1 VKLVYI
7 APAYPPRIGGVEYV
21 VKSVAERLAKAHE
34 VTVLAGEPN
43 MEKPR
48 EEEINGVR
56 IVRWPTWSPSGAY
69 HLPRRKRELQKLLA
83 ELARSADVV
92 HAHSAHT
99 VLTVIS
105 ALYAKKAAPNTKL
118 VVTLHYHGTGHT
130 VVRKLLWIPWRR
142 VVTEFVEAA
151 DKVHAV
157 SFKEADIVQ
166 SHYPSVAGK
175 LVVIPHGVEEDV
187 VERRWKGQESDYMIY
202 AGRIERYKRL
212 ELAVELAKKMG
223 LKLLIIG
230 EGPHKEKLR
239 RYAERYGN
247 AQLMPPQPR
256 HKYLDLLAQAR
267 YAVNPSSHEAFS
279 IFTAEALAMGVPT
292 IASATI
298 KETLEALGEEI
309 GNGLWLLKE
318 AKISTWDETATQYVD
333 KLYRD

>member
-1 VKLVYI
+1 
-7 APAYPPRIGGVEYV
+7 
-21 VKSVAERLAKAHE
+21 
-34 VTVLAGEPN
+34 VTVLAGEPDA
-43 MEKPR
+43 EKPR

-56 IVRWPTWSPSGAY
+56 FVRWPTWSPGGAY
-69 HLPRRKRELQKLLA
+69 HAPRRQRELQKLLK
-83 ELARSADVV
+83 ELASSADVV

-105 ALYAKKAAPNTKL
+105 ALYAKKAAPDTKL

-130 VVRKLLWIPWRR
+130 AVRKLLWIPWRR

-157 SFKEADIVQ
+157 SFKEAELVQ
-166 SHYPSVAGK
+166 SHYPSGAGK

-187 VERRWKGQESDYMIY
+187 VERRWKGQESDYMMY

-239 RYAERYGN
+239 KYAERYGN
-247 AQLMPPQPR
+247 TELLSPQPR

-267 YAVNPSSHEAFS
+267 YAVNPSAHEAFS

-298 KETLEALGEEI
+298 KETLVALGEEI

-318 AKISTWDETATQYVD
+318 AKISTWNETVTQYVD
-333 KLYRD
+333 KLYRK

>member
-1 VKLVYI
+1 VKIVYI

-34 VTVLAGEPN
+34 VTVIAGEPDA
-43 MEKPR
+43 EKPS
-48 EEEINGVR
+48 EEEVNGVKV
-56 IVRWPTWSPSGAY
+56 VRWPTWSPGGAY
-69 HLPRRKRELQKLLA
+69 HLPRRRRELQKLLA
-83 ELARSADVV
+83 ELARDADVV

-99 VLTVIS
+99 VLTVLS
-105 ALYAKKAAPNTKL
+105 ALHAKKAAPDTKL

-130 VVRKLLWIPWRR
+130 AIRKLLWIPWRR
-142 VVTEFVEAA
+142 VVAECVEAA

-157 SFKEADIVQ
+157 SRKEAELVQ
-166 SHYPSVAGK
+166 SHYPGAAGK
-175 LVVIPHGVEEDV
+175 LVVIPHGVDEDV
-187 VERRWKGQESDYMIY
+187 VERKWKGQGSDYMMY

-223 LKLLIIG
+223 LKLLIVG

-239 RYAERYGN
+239 KHAERYGN
-247 AQLMPPQPR
+247 AQLLPPQPR

-267 YAVNPSSHEAFS
+267 YAVNPSAHEAFS
-279 IFTAEALAMGVPT
+279 IFTAEALAMGVPA

-298 KETLEALGEEI
+298 KETLEAQGEEI

-318 AKISTWDETATQYVD
+318 AKISAWNETAAQYVD
-333 KLYRD
+333 KLYGK